1 MLKTFAAGLMM
12 LTSGCVTTMTQASET
27 EQAICEAW
35 GGSLPSRSRSD
46 TAQTIDEVGRAI
58 AIYEAVCN

>member
-1 MLKTFAAGLMM
+1 MLKTFAAGLLM

-46 TAQTIDEVGRAI
+46 TPQTIDEVGRAI
-58 AIYEAVCN
+58 AIYESVCN